1 MHMTLSQVPG
11 NDEGVVYT
19 GVQNNPTIGDKLKPV
34 DIVADEEFLRDYINA
49 TGDET
54 FWAFRASVRA
64 RHGIDVS
71 PLTMFDR
78 DIGARLVGISARFG
92 LHARQEFSFHGAV
105 TPGAEYRLAGE
116 VVNVFEKRGIEYF
129 TTRCYCH
136 PIDAP
141 DTILLDSLY
150 TRAYKFP
157 SNQYPQNRE
166 DRRSRISDWLQSV
179 GARAREAFPS
189 PGAIVEGRTRL
200 LDQARLNLY
209 SGPGS
214 GAHTDNLLARQGGL
228 RGTVGQALMLTELE
242 SELYRDL
249 FGFDF
254 YTRGSMR
261 SSFIATIPVGIE
273 VRAATVVESVT
284 DGKLVLRSAVAS
296 TTGDLLSV
304 GTATMRDWP

>member
-1 MHMTLSQVPG
+1 MSLSQVPG

-19 GVQNNPTIGDKLKPV
+19 GVQNNPKIGDKLKPV
-34 DIVADEEFLRDYINA
+34 DILADEEFVRDYVNA

-54 FWAFRASVRA
+54 FWAFRAGVRA
-64 RHGIDVS
+64 RHGVDVS

-92 LHARQEFSFHGAV
+92 LHAKQSFTFHGPIA
-105 TPGAEYRLAGE
+105 PGGKYRLAGE
-116 VVNVFEKRGIEYF
+116 VVDVFEKRGIEYF

-141 DTILLDSLY
+141 DTVLLDSLY

-157 SNQYPQNRE
+157 QNQYPQNRE
-166 DRRSRISDWLQSV
+166 ERRARLSDWLQAS
-179 GARAREAFPS
+179 GARAREPFPR

-228 RGTVGQALMLTELE
+228 KGTVGQALMLTELE

-249 FGFDF
+249 FGIDF
-254 YTRGSMR
+254 YHKGSMR

-273 VRAATVVESVT
+273 VRAATVVESVGD
-284 DGKLVLRSAVAS
+284 DGLTLRSAVAS

-304 GTATMRDWP
+304 STATIRDWP

>member
-1 MHMTLSQVPG
+1 MTLSQVPG

-19 GVQNNPTIGDKLKPV
+19 GVQNNPKIGDKLRPI
-34 DIVADEEFLRDYINA
+34 DIVADEEFIRDYVNA

-54 FWAFRASVRA
+54 FWAFRASVRGK
-64 RHGIDVS
+64 HGIDVS

-78 DIGARLVGISARFG
+78 DIGARLVGISARFA
-92 LHARQEFSFHGAV
+92 LHAKQEFSFLGV
-105 TPGAEYRLAGE
+105 ITPGEEYRLAGE

-141 DTILLDSLY
+141 DTIVLDSLY
-150 TRAYKFP
+150 TRAYRFP

-166 DRRSRISDWLQSV
+166 DRSSRISDWLQAV
-179 GARAREAFPS
+179 GGRAREVFPS
-189 PGAIVEGRTRL
+189 TGAIVEGRTRL

-214 GAHTDNLLARQGGL
+214 GVHTDNLVARQGGL
-228 RGTVGQALMLTELE
+228 QGTVGQALILSELE

-249 FGFDF
+249 FGLDF

-261 SSFIATIPVGIE
+261 SSYIATIPVGIQ
-273 VRAATVVESVT
+273 VRAAVVVESAT
-284 DGKLVLRSAVAS
+284 AGELVLRSAVAS

-304 GTATMRDWP
+304 GTATMKDWP

>member
-1 MHMTLSQVPG
+1 MTLSQVPG
-11 NDEGVVYT
+11 NDEGVTYS
-19 GVQNNPTIGDKLKPV
+19 GVQNNPKIGDKLEPV
-34 DIVADEEFLRDYINA
+34 DIVADEEFVRDYVNA

-64 RHGIDVS
+64 RHGTDVS

-92 LHARQEFSFHGAV
+92 LHAKQEFNFHGPV
-105 TPGAEYRLAGE
+105 TPGGTYRLSGE
-116 VVNVFEKRGIEYF
+116 VVDVFEKRGIEYF

-136 PIDAP
+136 PIDDP
-141 DTILLDSLY
+141 EQILLDSRY

-157 SNQYPQNRE
+157 SNQYPQGRE
-166 DRRSRISDWLQSV
+166 DRRSRFSDWLQAN
-179 GARAREAFPS
+179 GARARETFPN

-214 GAHTDNLLARQGGL
+214 GAHTDSQLARQGGL
-228 RGTVGQALMLTELE
+228 KGTVGQALMLTELE

-249 FGFDF
+249 FGLDF
-254 YTRGSMR
+254 YTKGSMR
-261 SSFIATIPVGIE
+261 SSFIATIPVGVQ
-273 VRAATVVESVT
+273 VRAAAVVDSVT
-284 DGKLVLRSAVAS
+284 NGEIVLRSAVAS

-304 GTATMRDWP
+304 GTSTIKDWP

>member
-1 MHMTLSQVPG
+1 MTLSQVPG

-19 GVQNNPTIGDKLKPV
+19 GVQNNPKIGDKLSSI
-34 DIVADEEFLRDYINA
+34 DIVADEEFVRDYVNA

-54 FWAFRASVRA
+54 FWAFRASVRGKQ
-64 RHGIDVS
+64 GIDVS

-92 LHARQEFSFHGAV
+92 LHAKQEFSFRGV
-105 TPGAEYRLAGE
+105 ITPGGEYRLAGE

-141 DTILLDSLY
+141 DTILLDALY
-150 TRAYKFP
+150 TRAYRFP
-157 SNQYPQNRE
+157 SNQYPENRE
-166 DRRSRISDWLQSV
+166 DRRSRISDWLQTV
-179 GARAREAFPS
+179 GGRAREVFPNR
-189 PGAIVEGRTRL
+189 GAIVEGRTRL

-214 GAHTDNLLARQGGL
+214 GVHTDNLVARQGGL
-228 RGTVGQALMLTELE
+228 QGTVGQALILTELE

-249 FGFDF
+249 FGLDF

-261 SSFIATIPVGIE
+261 SSYIATIPVGIE
-273 VRAATVVESVT
+273 VRAAVVVESVAA
-284 DGKLVLRSAVAS
+284 GELVLRSAVAS

-304 GTATMRDWP
+304 GTATMKDWR

>member
-1 MHMTLSQVPG
+1 MTLSQVPG
-11 NDEGVVYT
+11 NDEGVVYA
-19 GVQNNPTIGDKLKPV
+19 GVQNNPTIGDKLQPV
-34 DIVADEEFLRDYINA
+34 DIVADEEFVRDYVNA

-54 FWAFRASVRA
+54 FWAFRASTRA

-92 LHARQEFSFHGAV
+92 LHAKQEFTFNGPV
-105 TPGAEYRLAGE
+105 TPGGAYRLAGE

-136 PIDAP
+136 PIDEP
-141 DTILLDSLY
+141 DNVLLDSLY

-157 SNQYPQNRE
+157 QNQYPQSRE
-166 DRRSRISDWLQSV
+166 DRRARLSDWLQAS
-179 GARAREAFPS
+179 GGRARETFPR

-249 FGFDF
+249 FGIDF
-254 YTRGSMR
+254 YRKGAMR
-261 SSFIATIPVGIE
+261 SSFIATIPVGVE
-273 VRAATVVESVT
+273 VRAATVVESVA
-284 DGKLVLRSAVAS
+284 DGVLTLRSAVAS
-296 TTGDLLSV
+296 TSGDLLSV
-304 GTATMRDWP
+304 GTATIRDWL